1 MTEDKKV
8 GWHHQING
16 HEFEQA
22 PGDGEGQGRLA
33 CCSPWGHKELD
44 MTQRLNNEKTTLRV
58 DSKSL
63 LSVKSFFVLLSAN
76 LCSMTTDTRHD
87 QNRE

>member
-22 PGDGEGQGRLA
+22 PGDGEGQGRLV
-33 CCSPWGHKELD
+33 CSSPRGHKETD
-44 MTQRLNNEKTTLRV
+44 MTE
-58 DSKSL
+58 
-63 LSVKSFFVLLSAN
+63 
-76 LCSMTTDTRHD
+76 
-87 QNRE
+87 